1 MCLST
6 SCLFSNN
13 DTIWLSFRY
22 YIYTVC
28 TLCLPA
34 VMTALCTTKILFCE
48 RRIMY
53 WLNLLQMYI
62 MSHAH
67 VNYVNVYM
75 NDANVCMSHANVYM
89 SHANVC

>member
-1 MCLST
+1 
-6 SCLFSNN
+6 
-13 DTIWLSFRY
+13 
-22 YIYTVC
+22 
-28 TLCLPA
+28 
-34 VMTALCTTKILFCE
+34 
-48 RRIMY
+48 MY

-89 SHANVC
+89 SHANVCWTHPVVLTLTHETEVAGAAGTREGVVFGW